1 MLSQEDRWELMKAFF
16 IEKGLVRQHLD
27 SYNEFIGR
35 SIQQIVDEIE
45 KIEPDIPGFHVK
57 LGKVEVGEPTIRE
70 ADGAVR
76 PITPMEA
83 RIRNLTYYAPLQLE
97 MTPVDINEG
106 VEIPGE
112 TANVYIGRLPVM
124 LKSNKC
130 LLAQM
135 SPQELVEI
143 GEDPSDPGGYF
154 IINGSERVLVTQ
166 EDLAPNKILI
176 EESSSGKTS
185 THITKVFST
194 ARGFRAP
201 VTVERRNDGSL
212 RVSFPS
218 VPRKIPLATV
228 LRALGLETDKS
239 IVDAI
244 SNRPEVIRELIPTIR
259 EATEIKNIDDALDY
273 IGKRVAVGQMRE
285 YRIKRAQQVLDKYLL
300 PHIGT
305 EEADRKKKAYFLSQ
319 MAQRILELFLNIR
332 NADDKDHYANKRLKL
347 AGDLLTSLFR
357 VAFLN
362 LVRDITYQL
371 ERTAVRGKKPN
382 IKTAVRADVITERL
396 RHALATGNWV
406 GGKAGVSQLLDRT
419 NYMSTLSHL
428 RRVVSPLSRSQP
440 HFEARDLH
448 PTHWGKICPNE
459 TPEGPNCVLPNT
471 LVTLPGGST
480 RTIGSFLINNDWN
493 KQQVVS
499 INWNPDGS
507 GNKHAKNCNVS
518 RFIRNPIKENTQL
531 YRIMTKMG
539 REVYATS
546 DHPFYYKSDT
556 SDKCRIDAKDL
567 KIGHKVAVLPASTQ
581 RPDWSSVIQN
591 FSEEVIIDENT
602 FVKNLPPHSRTWKAA
617 VNKAKELGL
626 LPLRYDTT
634 ALPILTRLA
643 SFAIGDGHLSLRERT
658 GKSGKHKSSVSVIFS
673 GKPEE
678 MEEIRNDLNQ
688 LGFTASRLTE
698 IEATS
703 ELEDGQIISGTS
715 YQIRLDDRIL
725 WTILHALGSV
735 VDDKAK
741 NIPSVPK
748 WIMDC
753 TSSPEKLPI
762 IREYLA
768 GLFGSS
774 EMSTPSVNKRDGKTF
789 LAPTFS
795 INVVDTEEN
804 RKKAKSFL
812 GQIISLCKFFGVEA
826 APKAIVTRKG
836 TIRKS
841 GEKTIKYRLIFSSEI
856 HNLVNLYSRIGFAYE
871 QNRERLAQYTVAY
884 LTEKIRKT
892 NFRMKSAEITWAN
905 RNKPFEELWEIL
917 VTELPRIIVENPLV
931 TKHDIKNWSRNDNF
945 DADKIRIQAKNF
957 PKFEEWIAKNA
968 VKPDS
973 NIGLVWEEI
982 TEIELV
988 DLKNISF
995 DSVDDFT
1002 INDDSH
1008 NFFANGFLTGNCG
1021 LVKNLALMA
1030 YISVGLDEYIVEEI
1044 LRTYG
1049 VKSWDE
1055 LQGKEA
1061 NQSRV
1066 FLNGRL
1072 IGFHPNPT
1080 ALLGQI
1086 KKARRANEIDES
1098 INVAYYHETDEIKI
1112 NCDIGRV
1119 RRPLMIIENG
1129 QPKIT
1134 PKHVEKLVKGELK
1147 WNDLILNGL
1156 VEYLD
1161 AEEEENVYIAIES
1174 EELTPSHTHLEI
1186 DISTILGICA
1196 SVIPFPQH
1204 NQSPRNTYEAGMSK
1218 QALGLYAKNFQL
1230 RVDTRGHFLHYPQVP
1245 LVKTRAMDV
1254 IDFDKC
1260 PAGQNFVVGILSH
1273 GGYNMEDA
1281 LIINKASLE
1290 RGLARSTFFRCY
1302 DVEEKRYPGGQED
1315 RFEIPGKN
1323 VRGYRVSEAYR
1334 HLADDGLIEPETDVT
1349 GGDVIIGRTS
1359 PPRFLE
1365 EYTEFEMPAPIRR
1378 ETSISLRHGE
1388 RGVID
1393 TVIVTETVDGNRLVK
1408 VRVRDQ
1414 RIPELGDKF
1423 ASRHGQKG
1431 VLGIMVRQEDMP
1443 FTEDGIVPDLI
1454 VNPHAIPSRMTVGQI
1469 IEAIA
1474 SKVGCIEGERKDGT
1488 AFSGSEETLQKE
1500 MRDAGFDHRGLESM
1514 YNGMTGEKF
1523 EVDIFIGVVYY
1534 QRLHHMVADKLHAR
1548 ARGPVQILTRQPTEG
1563 RAREGG
1569 LRFGEM
1575 ERDCLIG
1582 HGAALLLK
1590 ERLLDES
1597 DKTVVIVCDECGM
1610 LAVQDRSR
1618 DRFYCPI
1625 CGDKTTVSR
1634 VTMSYAFK
1642 LLLQE
1647 LMSLGISPRLRLK
1660 EPA

>member
-1 MLSQEDRWELMKAFF
+1 MLSQEDRWNLMKAFF
-16 IEKGLVRQHLD
+16 SEKGLVRQHLD

-45 KIEPDIPGFHVK
+45 KIEPDIPGFYVK

-76 PITPMEA
+76 PVTPMEA
-83 RIRNLTYYAPLQLE
+83 RIRNLTYYAPLWLE
-97 MTPVDINEG
+97 MTPVDLIEG
-106 VEIPGE
+106 VEVPGE
-112 TANVYIGRLPVM
+112 TANIYIGRLPVM

-130 LLAQM
+130 LEAQM

-300 PHIGT
+300 PHVGT
-305 EEADRKKKAYFLSQ
+305 LEEDRKKKAYFLSQ

-459 TPEGPNCVLPNT
+459 TPEGPNC
-471 LVTLPGGST
+471 
-480 RTIGSFLINNDWN
+480 
-493 KQQVVS
+493 
-499 INWNPDGS
+499 
-507 GNKHAKNCNVS
+507 
-518 RFIRNPIKENTQL
+518 
-531 YRIMTKMG
+531 
-539 REVYATS
+539 
-546 DHPFYYKSDT
+546 
-556 SDKCRIDAKDL
+556 
-567 KIGHKVAVLPASTQ
+567 
-581 RPDWSSVIQN
+581 
-591 FSEEVIIDENT
+591 
-602 FVKNLPPHSRTWKAA
+602 
-617 VNKAKELGL
+617 
-626 LPLRYDTT
+626 
-634 ALPILTRLA
+634 
-643 SFAIGDGHLSLRERT
+643 
-658 GKSGKHKSSVSVIFS
+658 
-673 GKPEE
+673 
-678 MEEIRNDLNQ
+678 
-688 LGFTASRLTE
+688 
-698 IEATS
+698 
-703 ELEDGQIISGTS
+703 
-715 YQIRLDDRIL
+715 
-725 WTILHALGSV
+725 
-735 VDDKAK
+735 
-741 NIPSVPK
+741 
-748 WIMDC
+748 
-753 TSSPEKLPI
+753 
-762 IREYLA
+762 
-768 GLFGSS
+768 
-774 EMSTPSVNKRDGKTF
+774 
-789 LAPTFS
+789 
-795 INVVDTEEN
+795 
-804 RKKAKSFL
+804 
-812 GQIISLCKFFGVEA
+812 
-826 APKAIVTRKG
+826 
-836 TIRKS
+836 
-841 GEKTIKYRLIFSSEI
+841 
-856 HNLVNLYSRIGFAYE
+856 
-871 QNRERLAQYTVAY
+871 
-884 LTEKIRKT
+884 
-892 NFRMKSAEITWAN
+892 
-905 RNKPFEELWEIL
+905 
-917 VTELPRIIVENPLV
+917 
-931 TKHDIKNWSRNDNF
+931 
-945 DADKIRIQAKNF
+945 
-957 PKFEEWIAKNA
+957 
-968 VKPDS
+968 
-973 NIGLVWEEI
+973 
-982 TEIELV
+982 
-988 DLKNISF
+988 
-995 DSVDDFT
+995 
-1002 INDDSH
+1002 
-1008 NFFANGFLTGNCG
+1008 G

-1030 YISVGLDEYIVEEI
+1030 YISVGLDEHIVEEI

-1072 IGFHPNPT
+1072 IGYHPNPS
-1080 ALLGQI
+1080 ALVDQI

-1098 INVAYYHETDEIKI
+1098 INVAYYHENDEIKI

-1119 RRPLMIIENG
+1119 RRPVMIVENG

-1147 WNDLILNGL
+1147 WTDLILNGL
-1156 VEYLD
+1156 IEYLD
-1161 AEEEENVYIAIES
+1161 AEEEENVFIAIDS

-1196 SVIPFPQH
+1196 SIIPFPQH

-1290 RGLARSTFFRCY
+1290 RGLARSSFFRCY

-1431 VLGIMVRQEDMP
+1431 VLGIVVRQEDMP

-1469 IEAIA
+1469 IETIA

-1488 AFSGSEETLQKE
+1488 AFSGSEETIQKE

>member
-16 IEKGLVRQHLD
+16 SEKGLVRQHLD

-45 KIEPDIPGFHVK
+45 KIEPDIPGFYVK

-97 MTPVDINEG
+97 MTPIDINDG

-112 TANVYIGRLPVM
+112 TVNIYIGRLPVM

-135 SPQELVEI
+135 SSQELVEI

-305 EEADRKKKAYFLSQ
+305 GETDRKKKAYFLSQ

-448 PTHWGKICPNE
+448 PTHWGKICVSPNTNVLLEDGESQTCIGDMEEEFDKFSVVTVDENTHEEITSSIVAYQRISAHEFGKRVLEIRTITGRTIQATEDHPFLTNRGWVDAGDLKISDKVLVRPTLAPSTVIDQEERVTFSILDSENFLNGVWRNVLPEEEQHFVEKDFDKLGRLGLLPLDTDHPKLPILSRLLGAVLTDGCISNTVEFYLGTEADAVKVHRDLESLGFIANPITEKEGVFQSDKSQEPVYYKTFVTTKGGAFKRLMMALGAPVGRRSEQASIFPEWILNCPKEVKREFLGAFMGGDGSAPWAYKRVNRKDSYKIRLPEVEIHKHPDYVDSQIKFFESLKQLFADFGVKINTIKTKPISRTNRIAVDLIFDASNDNILRLCRNVGYRYCQEKQKKAQLISEFLAYRREELNRRIKDRQKAIELYDEGYTQRQIAEQLGIGYLVVTSIIQRRCQNREVVHPKSSWSAGKFFEEAHANLETGMLYVPLASIRITDEDIVCDFTTALNTHNFIANGFVTHNCPNE
-459 TPEGPNCVLPNT
+459 TPEGP
-471 LVTLPGGST
+471 
-480 RTIGSFLINNDWN
+480 
-493 KQQVVS
+493 
-499 INWNPDGS
+499 
-507 GNKHAKNCNVS
+507 
-518 RFIRNPIKENTQL
+518 
-531 YRIMTKMG
+531 
-539 REVYATS
+539 
-546 DHPFYYKSDT
+546 
-556 SDKCRIDAKDL
+556 
-567 KIGHKVAVLPASTQ
+567 
-581 RPDWSSVIQN
+581 
-591 FSEEVIIDENT
+591 
-602 FVKNLPPHSRTWKAA
+602 
-617 VNKAKELGL
+617 
-626 LPLRYDTT
+626 
-634 ALPILTRLA
+634 
-643 SFAIGDGHLSLRERT
+643 
-658 GKSGKHKSSVSVIFS
+658 
-673 GKPEE
+673 
-678 MEEIRNDLNQ
+678 
-688 LGFTASRLTE
+688 
-698 IEATS
+698 
-703 ELEDGQIISGTS
+703 
-715 YQIRLDDRIL
+715 
-725 WTILHALGSV
+725 
-735 VDDKAK
+735 
-741 NIPSVPK
+741 
-748 WIMDC
+748 
-753 TSSPEKLPI
+753 
-762 IREYLA
+762 
-768 GLFGSS
+768 
-774 EMSTPSVNKRDGKTF
+774 
-789 LAPTFS
+789 
-795 INVVDTEEN
+795 
-804 RKKAKSFL
+804 
-812 GQIISLCKFFGVEA
+812 
-826 APKAIVTRKG
+826 
-836 TIRKS
+836 
-841 GEKTIKYRLIFSSEI
+841 
-856 HNLVNLYSRIGFAYE
+856 
-871 QNRERLAQYTVAY
+871 
-884 LTEKIRKT
+884 
-892 NFRMKSAEITWAN
+892 
-905 RNKPFEELWEIL
+905 
-917 VTELPRIIVENPLV
+917 
-931 TKHDIKNWSRNDNF
+931 
-945 DADKIRIQAKNF
+945 
-957 PKFEEWIAKNA
+957 
-968 VKPDS
+968 
-973 NIGLVWEEI
+973 
-982 TEIELV
+982 
-988 DLKNISF
+988 
-995 DSVDDFT
+995 
-1002 INDDSH
+1002 
-1008 NFFANGFLTGNCG
+1008 NCG

-1030 YISVGLDEYIVEEI
+1030 YISVGMDEYIVEEI

-1080 ALLGQI
+1080 ALVDQI
-1086 KKARRANEIDES
+1086 KKARRANEIDDS

-1119 RRPLMIIENG
+1119 RRPLMIVENG

-1393 TVIVTETVDGNRLVK
+1393 SVIVTETVDGNRLVK

-1431 VLGIMVRQEDMP
+1431 VLGIIVRQEDMP

-1488 AFSGSEETLQKE
+1488 AFSGSKETLQKE